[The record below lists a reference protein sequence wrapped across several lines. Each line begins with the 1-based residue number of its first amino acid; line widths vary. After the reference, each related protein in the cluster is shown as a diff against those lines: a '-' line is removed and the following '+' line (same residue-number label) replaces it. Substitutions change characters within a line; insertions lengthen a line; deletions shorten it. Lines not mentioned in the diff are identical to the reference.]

1 MNFIAKSVLILHVFI
16 ILNHKSKG
24 AMKQKIF
31 VQKIC
36 QLKKNLR
43 FNLYFYLYFY
53 HFNETDLFKSV
64 LWFFNR
70 PVNPLRAISFQKKI
84 LDFILFQVQKKCY
97 INTKSFFSYLFP
109 FFWKLSGHWCPLW
122 SSMVRICKTK
132 CQCCSIHNY
141 IQQLF
146 YIFLKTFDYPRQ
158 IIELK

>member
-53 HFNETDLFKSV
+53 HFNE
-64 LWFFNR
+64 
-70 PVNPLRAISFQKKI
+70 P
-84 LDFILFQVQKKCY
+84 
-97 INTKSFFSYLFP
+97 
-109 FFWKLSGHWCPLW
+109 
-122 SSMVRICKTK
+122 
-132 CQCCSIHNY
+132 
-141 IQQLF
+141 
-146 YIFLKTFDYPRQ
+146 IFLRVYYGFLIGQLT
-158 IIELK
+158 L